1 MLKTLILIPS
11 RMSAT
16 RLPGKPLL
24 EIAGISIVS
33 RVFKIAEETNIGDVC
48 VATEDQEILDDVK
61 KNGGNAILTTKA
73 KTGSDRIFEA
83 YKKINP
89 LDVDYILNI
98 QGDEP
103 FIDKKDLTNLNK
115 KGLEQNSEIAT
126 LGCKIEDND
135 IYKNENIVKVKT
147 ANEIN
152 INNFSKALNF
162 YRKIE
167 NLSKKNTY
175 HHVGVYLY
183 KVSALKKF
191 ISLEQTKNEKTL
203 KLEQLRALDNNI
215 SIDVFFSNTAPLGI
229 DTREDYLRAKNLL
242 ETKN

>member
-1 MLKTLILIPS
+1 
-11 RMSAT
+11 MSAS
-16 RLPGKPLL
+16 RLKGKPLL

-167 NLSKKNTY
+167 NLSKKK
-175 HHVGVYLY
+175 HI
-183 KVSALKKF
+183 SSCWSIF
-191 ISLEQTKNEKTL
+191 I
-203 KLEQLRALDNNI
+203 
-215 SIDVFFSNTAPLGI
+215 
-229 DTREDYLRAKNLL
+229 
-242 ETKN
+242 